1 MAIFSTSSL
10 LNLNGTVT
18 VGQNEAVGL
27 FTRGTNPVTINGNIQ
42 NFNIGDGSYG
52 YVLMGSGGTTLL
64 SNIPNVTVGNDTVFI
79 YSADK
84 FGTITNNTALSSTGS
99 NNYGIY

>member
-10 LNLNGTVT
+10 LNLNGTVK